1 GVVGLGTAAIHTAE
15 AQTGTLRG
23 TVSVSSANGQ
33 SENLTGASLKLT
45 AATPSRTPLSTVT
58 SELGEYKFT
67 DLAAGTYTLQ
77 VDLDGFKQHSES
89 VNIRAG
95 EATVANIRLELEGV
109 SGKVTIV
116 AEGESFNTTD
126 PAPPADFKQERL
138 QTVPLVNERFQD
150 ALPLVPGVVRGP
162 DGLLNVKGAR
172 ASQSGLTVN
181 NAT

>member
-1 GVVGLGTAAIHTAE
+1 MVGKRNVQTRSSLRSDTAGRWTVRLVLLVVLGFGTAAIHSAE

-95 EATVANIRLELEGV
+95 
-109 SGKVTIV
+109 
-116 AEGESFNTTD
+116 
-126 PAPPADFKQERL
+126 
-138 QTVPLVNERFQD
+138 
-150 ALPLVPGVVRGP
+150 
-162 DGLLNVKGAR
+162 
-172 ASQSGLTVN
+172 
-181 NAT
+181 